1 MSLKLI
7 MINWIL
13 QPSDFCISKININRQ
28 LELTICWHQSPL
40 LWNKSPNCGRSC
52 DCVSQSSSSVI
63 GAGREQ
69 RGHGASVAS
78 LSIIRLCAALTVL
91 QRQRHIHVPTCHF
104 PAPVLEAVLP
114 SCHVMFFMT
123 SWHIMAMNIY
133 LPSVGVLL
141 KGHNKWWWP
150 DDVIMSVE
158 ALPPTQPQAIQYLA
172 DADRPTPRRQ
182 SCMNIQYTNTN
193 SFILFCFR

>member
-28 LELTICWHQSPL
+28 LELAICWHQSPL

-158 ALPPTQPQAIQYLA
+158 ASTTHTATSHTVPC
-172 DADRPTPRRQ
+172 RRRQ
-182 SCMNIQYTNTN
+182 THT
-193 SFILFCFR
+193 

>member
-13 QPSDFCISKININRQ
+13 QPSDFCISNMNIDRQ

-78 LSIIRLCAALTVL
+78 LSIIRLCAAHTVL

-104 PAPVLEAVLP
+104 PAPVWCGRQYYQAAMLC
-114 SCHVMFFMT
+114 S
-123 SWHIMAMNIY
+123 SWLH
-133 LPSVGVLL
+133 G
-141 KGHNKWWWP
+141 
-150 DDVIMSVE
+150 
-158 ALPPTQPQAIQYLA
+158 
-172 DADRPTPRRQ
+172 
-182 SCMNIQYTNTN
+182 
-193 SFILFCFR
+193 ILWQWISICLVWVFCWKDIINDGDLMM

>member
-78 LSIIRLCAALTVL
+78 LSIIRLCAAHTVL

-104 PAPVLEAVLP
+104 PAPVWCVGGSITKLPCYVFHGVL
-114 SCHVMFFMT
+114 
-123 SWHIMAMNIY
+123 WHAMIIY

-158 ALPPTQPQAIQYLA
+158 ASTTHTATSHTVPC
-172 DADRPTPRRQ
+172 RRRQ
-182 SCMNIQYTNTN
+182 THT
-193 SFILFCFR
+193 